1 MPGLIAAR
9 ANNTGLEIRGALQT
23 PRQAVFS
30 AGLLINGVTGTVHDG
45 QGDSVFVLGIT
56 YLRG

>member
-1 MPGLIAAR
+1 MPRFIAAR
-9 ANNTGLEIRGALQT
+9 ANETGLEIRGALQT

-30 AGLLINGVTGTVHDG
+30 AGLLINGVAVTVHDG
-45 QGDSVFVLGIT
+45 RGDSVFILGIT